1 MKIHKLN
8 LGELRANCY
17 IVETAPGKCVTI
29 DLGGDADYFMRFL
42 TEHRLKLSKILLTH
56 GHFDHIGGV
65 EEVRAKTGA
74 EVYIHADDAKML
86 TSEEYSLARGMSLH
100 SFTPVTDWTAVWGDC
115 FINDGNCSFKV
126 IHTPGHSQ
134 GSVCYVCDKVIFSG
148 DTLFRCSVGRTDFPG
163 SNPIDMQ
170 NSVRKLYL
178 LEGNYDVLPGHN
190 EQTTLDFERKMNP
203 FMKGL

>member
-17 IVETAPGKCVTI
+17 IVETAPRKCVTI

-134 GSVCYVCDKVIFSG
+134 GSVCYVCEKVIFSG

>member
-42 TEHRLKLSKILLTH
+42 NEHRLKLSKILLTH

-86 TSEEYSLARGMSLH
+86 TSAEYSLARGMSLH
-100 SFTPVTDWTAVWGDC
+100 RFTPVTDWTAVWGDC

>member
-134 GSVCYVCDKVIFSG
+134 GSVCYVCEKVIFSG

-203 FMKGL
+203 FMNGL